1 MLWSLMCIG
10 LLDGGILFNRSRSS
24 ARHLFSDEISMFI
37 FKALTFSSTIKLIAV
52 DSVLVSFSPLL
63 NNVLWGYS
71 MLKNMAVY
79 GITSTTVRWLTIVF
93 FSSKRIWTKWHNN
106 RVDSWRYFFLL
117 RAQHYNF
124 KNC

>member
-1 MLWSLMCIG
+1 
-10 LLDGGILFNRSRSS
+10 
-24 ARHLFSDEISMFI
+24 
-37 FKALTFSSTIKLIAV
+37 
-52 DSVLVSFSPLL
+52 
-63 NNVLWGYS
+63 

-93 FSSKRIWTKWHNN
+93 FLVRGIWTKWHNN

-117 RAQHYNF
+117 HARHYNF